1 MKIAIIG
8 ASGHWAYALNELK
21 NHTVVG
27 ICPGFQGENVE
38 IVKETLEKNGIFGEI
53 YNDFDEILEK
63 EPEIAIIN
71 TRFDLNAKFTKRC
84 LEKNIYVFSEK
95 PLAIT
100 KEDLEE
106 IKNVKT
112 DAFVSCMFG
121 ISYEGWC
128 LTIKEAVKNI
138 GTIRMIN
145 GRKSYKL
152 GVRPDFYKNKDTFGG
167 IMPWVGIHAM
177 HWIYFVTGLKF
188 KESYS
193 ITSNLNNFGN
203 GDLETCAAAT
213 FLMEN
218 GAIAT
223 VTADYYRPES
233 ASTWDDDR
241 LRVVGTKGIVEYE
254 KGKVMLIDEKGEREL
269 PLLQSKDIFKE
280 FVNRINKLPAGI
292 SMEESIYITETV
304 LNLKELEK

>member
-1 MKIAIIG
+1 MRVAIIG

-27 ICPGFQGENVE
+27 ICAGFDGENVE
-38 IVKETLEKNGIFGEI
+38 NVQKTLKNNGIFCEI
-53 YNDFDEILEK
+53 SADFDAVLAK
-63 EPEIAIIN
+63 EPQIAIIN
-71 TRFDLNAKFTKRC
+71 TRFDLNAKYTRLC

-95 PLAIT
+95 PLALT
-100 KEDLEE
+100 EE
-106 IKNVKT
+106 ALKDIKNVKT
-112 DAFVSCMFG
+112 SAFVSCMFG

-128 LTIKEAVKNI
+128 LTVKEAVKSI

-152 GVRPDFYKNKDTFGG
+152 GIRPDFYKNKDTFGG

-177 HWIYFVTGLKF
+177 HWIYFTTGLKF
-188 KESYS
+188 SKASAIS
-193 ITSNLNNFGN
+193 SNLENFNN
-203 GDLETCAAAT
+203 GDLETASAAT

-223 VTADYYRPES
+223 VSADYYRPES

-254 KGKVMLIDEKGEREL
+254 KGKVTLIDEKGEREL
-269 PLLQSKDIFKE
+269 SLLDSQDIFKL
-280 FVNRINKLPAGI
+280 FVDRIKDNSSGV
-292 SMEESIYITETV
+292 SMEESIYITEIA
-304 LNLKELEK
+304 LKCR

>member
-27 ICPGFQGENVE
+27 ICPGFQGENVQ
-38 IVKETLEKNGIFGEI
+38 IVKEALKKNGIFGEI
-53 YNDFDEILEK
+53 YNNFDEILEK

-112 DAFVSCMFG
+112 NAFVSCMFG

-128 LTIKEAVKNI
+128 LTIKDAVKNI
-138 GTIRMIN
+138 GSIRMIN

-177 HWIYFVTGLKF
+177 HWIYFVTDLKF
-188 KESYS
+188 KDFYS
-193 ITSNLNNFGN
+193 ITSNLENSGN